1 MKQIAKL
8 WLPRKFAY
16 AIHTN
21 FFRLDVLP
29 RIARSTEG
37 LTVRNSAFSLDF
49 STPCVGLAHPE
60 AANLPALR
68 FEWRR
73 REREVATTTM
83 NSAMITLKRNT
94 VHAGLPGRTT
104 DRDSADIPRPQE

>member
-1 MKQIAKL
+1 MQSTQI
-8 WLPRKFAY
+8 
-16 AIHTN
+16 

-68 FEWRR
+68 SEWRR

-104 DRDSADIPRPQE
+104 DRDCDRDSADIPRPQE